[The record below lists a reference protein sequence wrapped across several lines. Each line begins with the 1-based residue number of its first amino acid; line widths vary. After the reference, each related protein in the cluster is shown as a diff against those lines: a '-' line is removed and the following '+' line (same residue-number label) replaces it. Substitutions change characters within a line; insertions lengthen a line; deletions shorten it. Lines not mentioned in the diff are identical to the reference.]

1 MKLNLD
7 QLEAKIQSLVENQLT
22 GIMPGVKLEDRII
35 QKFAVALKQ
44 NIIEQ
49 KDKGAVAP
57 NKYTLTVAA
66 KAASM
71 WNDSRF
77 IDTLKYIILTAGR
90 DVGLTF
96 EAAPTITITTDAGYS
111 EGDVSVIASHKLEP
125 VEETQGMATNPN
137 NEPETNDTIP
147 DNAFLIIEG
156 VKVHPLKESV
166 VNIGRRLENH
176 LVIDDPRIS
185 RNHAQLRAI
194 KGRFV
199 LFDLNSTG
207 GTFVNGQRT
216 SQTVLYPGD
225 VISLAG
231 VALIF
236 GQDNPPPRPDLMETS
251 PLSEPGSNE
260 RPTATLDN
268 NQTVDIKTGSL
279 FDQDKLDK

>member
-1 MKLNLD
+1 
-7 QLEAKIQSLVENQLT
+7 
-22 GIMPGVKLEDRII
+22 
-35 QKFAVALKQ
+35 
-44 NIIEQ
+44 
-49 KDKGAVAP
+49 
-57 NKYTLTVAA
+57 
-66 KAASM
+66 M
-71 WNDSRF
+71 WKDSRF
-77 IDTLKYIILTAGR
+77 IDTLKYIIFTAGR
-90 DVGLTF
+90 DAGLTF
-96 EAAPTITITTDAGYS
+96 ETAPTIMITTDAGYP
-111 EGDVSVIASHKLEP
+111 EGEVSVIASHQVEP
-125 VEETQGMATNPN
+125 VEETQGMATNTN

-251 PLSEPGSNE
+251 PLSDPGSND
-260 RPTATLDN
+260 RPTATLD

-279 FDQDKLDK
+279 FNDKDKPGK